1 MNKLIVVGS
10 SIQPGEG
17 KFSYSNTRSSFSTEE
32 RFRQTVF
39 TINSLRNS
47 IPDAKIMVVDSSDDY
62 MQYYAQLA
70 FIKNVEYI
78 PLKTISYEESIETLE
93 EIKRLDAL
101 KGRVNKLLG
110 REVIK

>member
-10 SIQPGEG
+10 SIQPREG

-78 PLKTISYEESIETLE
+78 PLKRHSQS
-93 EIKRLDAL
+93 AL
-101 KGRVNKLLG
+101 SHQLRSVWPIP
-110 REVIK
+110 RPHR